1 MNEMLDMAGNGS
13 LVGIFVYLME
23 MRFSMAK
30 RINEVSQ
37 TLGERIAVVENKLQS
52 LLLALSNRQ

>member
-1 MNEMLDMAGNGS
+1 MNEALDMAGNGS
-13 LVGIFVYLME
+13 LVGILVYLIE
-23 MRFSMAK
+23 MRFSVAK

-37 TLGERIAVVENKLQS
+37 TLGERIAIVENKLQS